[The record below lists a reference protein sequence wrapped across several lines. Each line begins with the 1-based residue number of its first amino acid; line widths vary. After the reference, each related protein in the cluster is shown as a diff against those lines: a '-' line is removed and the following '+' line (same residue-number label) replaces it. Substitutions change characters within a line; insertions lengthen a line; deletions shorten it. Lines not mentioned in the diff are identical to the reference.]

1 MNFSHEYQIFIDN
14 ARKLLSEAGIWDV
27 ESDLECLVDR
37 YLERRNKEQAYNEF
51 MLAVY
56 ERCNRIPL
64 GHIVNSI
71 NFDGLPLVV
80 GSGVFVPRTHSQLIH
95 KWINKESNIPF
106 DSTVLDLCSG
116 CGAIGLSIA
125 KRRPDLNVV
134 CVEYDTV
141 AFQYLVRNINRLSS
155 LSIKAQAFQTDLRD
169 LQSLDKFKE
178 SVSLIVANPPYV
190 PEKYSI
196 LPEWEKHHPYVSV
209 YSGDDGL
216 DLIRLI
222 IIQSKQS
229 LKANGWLVIEHQE
242 NQQDVIRNLF
252 LKEGFSQVR
261 TIIDN
266 NFSDTTGLSVITIG
280 INNF

>member
-1 MNFSHEYQIFIDN
+1 MSFSHEYQIFIEN

-37 YLERRNKEQAYNEF
+37 YLERNNKEQARNEF

-80 GSGVFVPRTHSQLIH
+80 GSGVFIPRAHSQLIH
-95 KWINKESNIPF
+95 QWIDKEIDIPLN
-106 DSTVLDLCSG
+106 STVLDLCSG
-116 CGAIGLSIA
+116 CGAIGLAIA

-141 AFQYLVRNINRLSS
+141 AFQYLVRNINRLSN
-155 LSIKAQAFQTDLRD
+155 LSIKAQALQTDLRD
-169 LQSLDKFKE
+169 SRSLDKFEE
-178 SVSLIVANPPYV
+178 SVSLVVANPPYV

-196 LPEWEKHHPYVSV
+196 LPEWEEHHPYVSV

-222 IIQSKQS
+222 IIQSKQF
-229 LKANGWLVIEHQE
+229 LKKNGWLVIEHHE
-242 NQQDVIRNLF
+242 NQQDNIRNLF

-261 TIIDN
+261 TIIDED
-266 NFSDTTGLSVITIG
+266 FSDTTGLSAITVG
-280 INNF
+280 NK

>member
-1 MNFSHEYQIFIDN
+1 MNFSHEYQVFIDN

-27 ESDLECLVDR
+27 ESDLECLIDR
-37 YLERRNKEQAYNEF
+37 YLERSNKEQAYNEF

-64 GHIVNSI
+64 GHIVNSV

-80 GSGVFVPRTHSQLIH
+80 GSGVFIPRTHSQLIH
-95 KWINKESNIPF
+95 KWINKESNIPSG
-106 DSTVLDLCSG
+106 STVLDLCSG

-141 AFQYLVRNINRLSS
+141 AFQYLVRNINRLSN

-169 LQSLDKFKE
+169 LQSLDKFKK
-178 SVSLIVANPPYV
+178 SVSLIVANPPYI
-190 PEKYSI
+190 PEKHSI

-216 DLIRLI
+216 DLIRSI

-229 LKANGWLVIEHQE
+229 LKASGWLVIEHQE
-242 NQQDVIRNLF
+242 NQQNAVGNLF

-266 NFSDTTGLSVITIG
+266 DSSDTTGLSVITIG
-280 INNF
+280 INDF